1 MASEPKTIVVVDDEP
16 QVRAMLESYLAREGF
31 VASGAGSGEMMQQ
44 ILSRTPADL
53 VILDV
58 ILPGEDGFEIAR
70 RLRRTHP
77 DIGIIMLTA
86 KGDEIDRVVGLEVGA
101 DDYIAKPFSLREVLA
116 RVKSVLRRA
125 PRSTASRP
133 SPTGIVAF
141 DQWRLD
147 LDRRRLSS
155 TTGEDLPLSPG
166 EFALLRA
173 FVEHAGRVLSRDT
186 LIELTR
192 GYGADAL
199 DRAIDVQVTRLRH
212 KIEVNPRAPQ
222 IIKTVRGGGYTF
234 AAAVSVS

>member
-1 MASEPKTIVVVDDEP
+1 MASEPKTIVIVDDEP

-31 VASGAGSGEMMQQ
+31 ATSGAGSGEMMQQ
-44 ILSRTPADL
+44 ILSRTTADL

-58 ILPGEDGFEIAR
+58 ILPGEDGLEIAR
-70 RLRRTHP
+70 RLRRTNP

-101 DDYIAKPFSLREVLA
+101 DDYISKPFSLREVLA

-125 PRSTASRP
+125 PRSTTTRP
-133 SPTGIVAF
+133 SSSGIVAF
-141 DQWRLD
+141 DEWRLD
-147 LDRRRLSS
+147 IDRRRLSS
-155 TTGEDLPLSPG
+155 ASGQDVPLSPG

-173 FVEHAGRVLSRDT
+173 FIEHAGRVLSRDT

-212 KIEVNPRAPQ
+212 KIEINPRAPQ

>member
-1 MASEPKTIVVVDDEP
+1 MASEPKTIVIVDDEP

-31 VASGAGSGEMMQQ
+31 ATSGAGSGEMMQQ

-58 ILPGEDGFEIAR
+58 ILPGEDGLEIAR
-70 RLRRTHP
+70 RLRRTNP

-101 DDYIAKPFSLREVLA
+101 DDYISKPFSLREVLA

-125 PRSTASRP
+125 PRSATTRP
-133 SPTGIVAF
+133 SSSGIVAF

-147 LDRRRLSS
+147 IDRRRLSS
-155 TTGEDLPLSPG
+155 ASGQDVPLSPG

-173 FVEHAGRVLSRDT
+173 FIEHAGRVLSRDT

-212 KIEVNPRAPQ
+212 KIEINPRAPQ